1 MLQARSLRHKLMAI
15 VLVSTLVALLTA
27 LGTVIAFEVRLS
39 QRDLAVELDNQAE
52 LLGQMS
58 AAELRAGDQPR
69 ARSELQRLRARAGI
83 TAAALYG
90 ADGRLFA
97 SYQAVPD
104 AAPLPQQA
112 GSAGMHNAHRGLEL
126 FRPIVADGRL
136 LGTVYLRA
144 EDGMAGRMADYVL
157 LALAVTVLGL
167 LVALLLLRRLD
178 HVITQPV
185 NEILAEA
192 ELRTR
197 QLQGSNQEL
206 AREAAQRELA
216 QQEVMRLNQELEARV
231 HERTLAL
238 ELANGELAI
247 AIQEA
252 RSANSAKSAFLS
264 SMSHELRT
272 PLNAILGFAQI
283 LSSDRLPSTLE
294 QKKEFAGHIL
304 KSGRHLLTLINEILD
319 LAKVESGAV
328 SLALEAVELHEM
340 IDECRDMIGPLAS
353 ERDIRVAF
361 PATCQLCVLADR
373 TRLRQILLNLLSNAL
388 KYNRE
393 HGQVTLECVMHGSSM
408 VRISVRDTGLGLD
421 TAQQALLFQPFNR
434 LGQEGGAEEGSGI
447 GLVVTKRLVELMDGE
462 IGVYSVPGEG
472 CTFWIEL
479 RLAPPAAGQTG
490 AVLAP
495 HVHGAGDAATATLLY
510 VEDNPANVALVEE
523 IMLHCPQLRLLTARD
538 GESGLALARS
548 ELPAMILLDINLPG
562 MSGTEVLKLL
572 RQDAR
577 TAPIPVIAL
586 TANAMAHDIERS
598 MALGFYRYLTKPLEL
613 ATFCEAVNSTLAH
626 LARQGLQKGEP

>member
-27 LGTVIAFEVRLS
+27 LGTVIAFEVKLS

-83 TAAALYG
+83 TAAALYDAG
-90 ADGRLFA
+90 GRLFA
-97 SYQAVPD
+97 GYQAVPD
-104 AAPLPQQA
+104 GVALPQQA
-112 GSAGMHNAHRGLEL
+112 GTAGMHNAHSGLEL

-192 ELRTR
+192 ELRAR
-197 QLQGSNQEL
+197 QLQESNQEL

-231 HERTLAL
+231 HERTMAL
-238 ELANGELAI
+238 ELANGELAV

-328 SLALEAVELHEM
+328 SLTLEAVELHEM

-393 HGQVTLECVMHGSSM
+393 HGQVTLECAMHGERM

-462 IGVYSVPGEG
+462 IGVHSVPGEG

-479 RLAPPAAGQTG
+479 RLAPPAAGQA

-495 HVHGAGDAATATLLY
+495 HAHGAADAATATLLY
-510 VEDNPANVALVEE
+510 VEDNPANVALVGE
-523 IMLHCPQLRLLTARD
+523 IMRHCPQLRLLTARD

-613 ATFCEAVNSTLAH
+613 DTFCETVNSTLAH
-626 LARQGLQKGEP
+626 LARQGRQKGEP